1 MLVPHQASWLYRLS
15 RPLRVC
21 AVLMEMPLHAE
32 SQLMLKTSW

>member
-1 MLVPHQASWLYRLS
+1 MLVLHQASWLYRLS

-21 AVLMEMPLHAE
+21 AVEMPLHAE